1 MSDRIGGHVRAA
13 VIGCGFGGLGA
24 AVRLRRE
31 GVNSLAVLET
41 AGSLGGTWRENT
53 YPGAACDIPSHL
65 YSYSFAPNPRWPRVF
80 AAQRDIL
87 AYLERVA
94 DRFDVRRH
102 IHLNTT
108 VTAARW
114 QPEHTRWHLTTDRGE
129 LTADVLVTAAGMHSA
144 PKIPDIP
151 GLDTFPGAAFHSAC
165 WDHERALAGRR
176 VAVVGTGASATQIV
190 PALQPTVRRVTLFQ
204 RSAPWVLP
212 KFDRPYPRA
221 EQWLYERLPLLRLAQ
236 RGRFWAVGE
245 VRSDLLTRRLRQL
258 ALAEKLVAA
267 HLRLGVKDPELRRK
281 LTPDHRMGCKRV
293 TFSNTFYPAVA
304 QQNVEVV
311 ASGLARVEGSTLIG
325 QDGSTHEADTIVF
338 ATGFHNVGR
347 PITRRIAAADGTT
360 LAEAWDKGGGIR
372 ALRGTTMTGFPNLL
386 MMGGPQAVSSSS
398 SKVLMIE
405 AQLSY
410 LADFLHRLDE
420 LAEPGGEPGGV
431 ALDPSPD
438 ALRVW
443 NARMRGKLARTVWET
458 GCDSPYLDDE
468 GRDVTHWP
476 GTTTEF
482 RRATRRVDLAEY
494 RVVRAVR
501 EPVR

>member
-1 MSDRIGGHVRAA
+1 MTDQVGGHVRAA

-31 GVNSLAVLET
+31 GVRDLLVLEA

-65 YSYSFAPNPRWPRVF
+65 YSYSFAPNPHWPRAF
-80 AAQRDIL
+80 AAQPDIL

-94 DRFDVRRH
+94 DTFGVRP
-102 IHLNTT
+102 HLRLHTT

-114 QPEHTRWHLTTDRGE
+114 QPERARWHLTTNRGE
-129 LTADVLVTAAGMHSA
+129 LTADLLVTAAGMHSA

-151 GLDTFPGAAFHSAC
+151 GLDTFPGTHFHSAC
-165 WDHERALAGRR
+165 WDHDQDLTGRR

-190 PALQPTVRRVTLFQ
+190 PALQPAVRQVLLFQ
-204 RSAPWVLP
+204 RHAPWVLP

-221 EQWLYERLPLLRLAQ
+221 ERRLYDRLPALRLLQ

-258 ALAEKLVAA
+258 TLAEKLVAG
-267 HLRLGVKDPELRRK
+267 HLRLAVRDPDLRRK
-281 LTPDHRMGCKRV
+281 LRPDYRMGCKRV
-293 TFSNTFYPAVA
+293 TFSNTFYPALGKE
-304 QQNVEVV
+304 NVELI

-325 QDGSTHEADTIVF
+325 QDGSRHEADTIVF

-360 LAEAWDKGGGIR
+360 LAEAWDKTGGIR
-372 ALRGTTMTGFPNLL
+372 ALRGTTMDGFPNLL

-405 AQLSY
+405 AQLDY
-410 LADFLHRLDE
+410 LGDYVRHLDRLGG
-420 LAEPGGEPGGV
+420 PGGGV
-431 ALDPSPD
+431 ALDPEPG
-438 ALRVW
+438 AVRAW
-443 NARMRGKLARTVWET
+443 NATMRRKLTRTVWET
-458 GCDSPYLDDE
+458 GCDSPYLDHE

-476 GTTTEF
+476 GTTTAF
-482 RRATRRVDLAEY
+482 RRATRQVDLGEY

-501 EPVR
+501 ETAA